1 MELVRRDMR
10 VLLYY
15 CKVDEICT
23 AEDEV
28 LFYVV
33 LTSKLYIV
41 VLCRKKNCTSRIEPN
56 VDSVVSV
63 FVNVNEHKCKR

>member
-1 MELVRRDMR
+1 MR

-15 CKVDEICT
+15 CKVDEICM

-41 VLCRKKNCTSRIEPN
+41 SKKRNCI
-56 VDSVVSV
+56 
-63 FVNVNEHKCKR
+63 

>member
-1 MELVRRDMR
+1 MR
-10 VLLYY
+10 SAWLRMRPTVVLFY
-15 CKVDEICT
+15 
-23 AEDEV
+23 
-28 LFYVV
+28 FYVV